1 MTDTRTEND
10 AVIEAAIAQVEP
22 DELHPGK
29 VYGYKLEGRVETI
42 DLTGDEYRDLPKRKT
57 GQVVVD
63 DVASFAQ
70 YYAKHADPDSEVYA
84 DIDHGKVT
92 AVLDAHTGTTTN
104 DGHARWGDHTLILQL
119 KHTEQWKTWAGK
131 NRQYMTQQDFAEFLE
146 ENLVDIAPGGPVD
159 AATLL
164 EVATNFQ
171 AKTKVSYSSGTVLAS
186 GDIRLNYQEETDA
199 SGGVKGTFQ
208 VPKTFLLGLAP
219 FDDTDPYKITA
230 RFRYRIQNSRLAMGY
245 ILDRPE
251 DVVRDAVKTVVT
263 KVEEA
268 TAIKVMRGTPA

>member
-10 AVIEAAIAQVEP
+10 AVIETAITQVEP
-22 DELHPGK
+22 DLLQPGK
-29 VYGYKLEGRVETI
+29 VYGYKFRDRVETV
-42 DLTGDEYRDLPKRKT
+42 DLTGDEYRDLPKRKQ
-57 GQVVVD
+57 GRVVVD
-63 DVASFAQ
+63 DVAAFAQ
-70 YYAKHADPDSEVYA
+70 YHAKHADTESEVYA
-84 DIDHGKVT
+84 DIDRGTIT
-92 AVLDAHTGTTTN
+92 AVLDAHTGLD
-104 DGHARWGDHTLILQL
+104 DGARWAEHVLILQL
-119 KHTEQWKTWAGK
+119 RHTEQWKTWASQ
-131 NRQYMTQQDFAEFLE
+131 NRQFMTQQDFAEFLE

-171 AKTKVSYSSGTVLAS
+171 AKQKVSFSSGTVLAS
-186 GDIRLNYQEETDA
+186 GDIKLNYQEETDA
-199 SGGVKGTFQ
+199 SGGAKGTFQ

-230 RFRYRIQNSRLAMGY
+230 RFRYRIQHSKLAMGY

-268 TAIKVMRGTPA
+268 TSIKVMRGKPAA